1 MKHKNKIV
9 LRNRNII
16 IQHMLIVRILA
27 IAVFM
32 FTAGALH
39 ADETVVVGQV
49 LNRTDKT
56 PIQQVNIFFKNSPQV
71 VQSNEEGYFVIRTT
85 GNYNTLI
92 FSCVGFKQEQIKLKP
107 GQSVGIDVQLEEDN
121 TLLQEVFVIPGAN
134 PAMELM
140 RRVQLMKKINDL
152 TRQPQFKAKSTEQNM
167 VLMSKVNQRL
177 LGKRIFDQLKKGNIS
192 KIDSSLIVP
201 LYMDECSYQLVAK
214 EKKQLSKN
222 IFSSPENGQKIM
234 EKLVGELSAELNF
247 YDNVVT
253 VFGKSMVSP
262 LSNVGNAYYD
272 YYLVDSI
279 QMPSGKQYGIHFR
292 TKNTK
297 NLAFNGKMNIDS
309 ASLGLT
315 QIEAELPIQANINYI
330 HNLRISEKF
339 VEQSTNRWTC
349 QSEEMALNM
358 SYELLADSV
367 NSLPQIFIKRT
378 AAYQTIDS
386 GLTQPAGFAQ
396 SNFSKETLD
405 EKLKDL
411 NNTPLLRTAKW
422 IADVMFTGYMQVGK
436 IDIGKVEQ
444 IIRVTDLEGLRLT
457 LPLRTNEN
465 LWKNFSVG
473 GYVGYGFR
481 NQSVKYSGMAQFK
494 LPGEKR
500 RVLGLNYTNDY
511 RRVDYNYND
520 YLFRE
525 NPLILGDADISSSIL
540 AMKVGVKM
548 SERKEISLSFVN
560 EWNSDIESNFFLRS
574 NQMLA
579 NPSMPMMLNGVAA
592 ANSLQQQSAI
602 FSTRFSF
609 GERTYDDHMQR
620 IYISNKKPVIYS
632 TLEVGKYQFGNKS
645 GNYGKIIGAVR
656 QFVKLDVG
664 QLNYIAEAG
673 LILGNVPY
681 PLLQVPPGSETG
693 GYSTFQYNMMN
704 YMEYAD
710 DKYVNLHSELVLNG
724 LIMNQ
729 IPLIKEL
736 NLREMCSFNLAY
748 GGLNTAHKSQL
759 DYPSYM
765 NPLDK
770 PYMEVGIGFTNIL
783 HLFTFQSVWRL
794 TDLNHPGATP
804 WGIRGCLNL
813 NL

>member
-1 MKHKNKIV
+1 MNHKNKIV
-9 LRNRNII
+9 LKDKNQI
-16 IQHMLIVRILA
+16 IQRLLIVRILTVA
-27 IAVFM
+27 LLLFST
-32 FTAGALH
+32 TALFAKE
-39 ADETVVVGQV
+39 ETVVVGQV
-49 LNRTDKT
+49 LNRGDKT

-71 VQSNEEGYFVIRTT
+71 VQSNEEGYFVIRTS

-134 PAMELM
+134 PALELM
-140 RRVQLMKKINDL
+140 RRVQLMKKVNDV
-152 TRQPQFKAKSTEQNM
+152 TRQPKFKAKSTEQNL
-167 VLMSKVNQRL
+167 VLLSKINQRQWS
-177 LGKRIFDQLKKGNIS
+177 KKFFDQLKKGNIS
-192 KIDSSLIVP
+192 KIDSSLVIP
-201 LYMDECSYQLVAK
+201 IYMDECSYQLAFY
-214 EKKQLSKN
+214 EKKQLSKE
-222 IFSSPENGQKIM
+222 IFSSPEVGKKIV
-234 EKLVGELSAELNF
+234 EGLVGELSAELNF

-262 LSNVGNAYYD
+262 LSNVANAYYD
-272 YYLVDSI
+272 YYLADSV
-279 QMPSGKQYGIHFR
+279 QTPSGKQYEIHFR
-292 TKNTK
+292 TKNAK
-297 NLAFNGKMNIDS
+297 NLAFNGKMHIDS
-309 ASLGLT
+309 ASLALT
-315 QIEAELPIQANINYI
+315 QIEAELPNQANINYI
-330 HNLRISEKF
+330 HNLRIFEKF
-339 VEQSTNRWTC
+339 GEQSTNRWTR

-358 SYELLADSV
+358 NFELLADSLH
-367 NSLPQIFIKRT
+367 SRPEIFVKRT
-378 AAYQTIDS
+378 ATYQSIDS
-386 GLTQPAGFAQ
+386 TISKSSSFAQ
-396 SNFSKETLD
+396 SNYSKETLD
-405 EKLKDL
+405 DKLKDL

-465 LWKNFSVG
+465 LWKNISLG

-579 NPSMPMMLNGVAA
+579 NPSMPMTLNGVSVS
-592 ANSLQQQSAI
+592 SLQQQSAI

-609 GERTYDDHMQR
+609 GEHKYDDHMQR

-693 GYSTFQYNMMN
+693 GIT
-704 YMEYAD
+704 
-710 DKYVNLHSELVLNG
+710 
-724 LIMNQ
+724 
-729 IPLIKEL
+729 
-736 NLREMCSFNLAY
+736 
-748 GGLNTAHKSQL
+748 
-759 DYPSYM
+759 
-765 NPLDK
+765 
-770 PYMEVGIGFTNIL
+770 
-783 HLFTFQSVWRL
+783 
-794 TDLNHPGATP
+794 
-804 WGIRGCLNL
+804 
-813 NL
+813 